1 MNFNIFIRKCRRILF
16 WLVGIPLKF
25 YSRLHTKNKNL
36 WVFGNIQGYRDNSR
50 YLFEYV
56 TKECADISAIWIAND
71 EIELEKVHS
80 KGGKALLRGSW
91 DAKSALACA
100 RVGFLSVSLRDLSQ
114 PIDNRMLIVDLFHGI
129 PLKKI
134 GLDSQTETVISQRFT
149 WLNKLN
155 TFLLRYSLNQ
165 YDIVI
170 SASKLCRKR
179 FKSSFGLPEER
190 IPVCGQPRVDLLYHG
205 CQYPHEKERCKELP
219 ERFIL
224 YVPTWRESGKNPV
237 DFLKLQRWDEML
249 AESNYRLV
257 IKLHPLTKSST
268 NQERQYAHIDF
279 MTDTNIEF
287 THLLY
292 HTDILITDYSSAMF
306 DFSLLGR
313 PIHIFAPDL
322 EEYESTRGMY
332 ESIKELGGEIV
343 YQTEVEL
350 LNAVNKSI
358 QSPDEFQ
365 KQAKQ
370 IADKYYDCFDGKNCE
385 RVVNCIKKN
394 VLNSEEFNTEKKKY
408 CEIVEK

>member
-1 MNFNIFIRKCRRILF
+1 
-16 WLVGIPLKF
+16 
-25 YSRLHTKNKNL
+25 
-36 WVFGNIQGYRDNSR
+36 
-50 YLFEYV
+50 LFEYIF
-56 TKECADISAIWIAND
+56 ENENNIQAIWLANNLSEKK
-71 EIELEKVHS
+71 EIEAFGGTSVLRNSFKGKRLIIEAKVGIISMGLGDIGH
-80 KGGKALLRGSW
+80 
-91 DAKSALACA
+91 
-100 RVGFLSVSLRDLSQ
+100 
-114 PIDNRMLIVDLFHGI
+114 PILDNMLIVHLFHGI

-134 GLDSQTETVISQRFT
+134 SLDTSTDTELFSGMHL
-149 WLNKLN
+149 LNKFNRWILK
-155 TFLLRYSLNQ
+155 RSLNR
-165 YDIVI
+165 YDLLIA
-170 SASKLCRKR
+170 ASGLCRKR

-385 RVVNCIKKN
+385 RVI
-394 VLNSEEFNTEKKKY
+394 EI
-408 CEIVEK
+408 IVEEMDVSWNRMVEGKTKKGYRKSIK